1 MLSMHWS
8 AALAKQ
14 VFPRFLRPAWPWLL
28 GALVAG
34 DFLRGTECRFGKGS
48 GQEEWGIGM
57 DRKRRNCASIEMN
70 HGWDISNTNFPFI
83 KQGMGTLQIWRISEG
98 SLRKEWS

>member
-1 MLSMHWS
+1 MRHWRS
-8 AALAKQ
+8 RY
-14 VFPRFLRPAWPWLL
+14 FPGFLDLPGPGYWMGAYDGRFL
-28 GALVAG
+28 GE
-34 DFLRGTECRFGKGS
+34 GTECRFGKGS

-83 KQGMGTLQIWRISEG
+83 KAGDGNVANLED
-98 SLRKEWS
+98 